1 MEVVVASSLLG
12 LGYLL
17 NKDGINKSEN
27 TNFRQLDTK
36 QNIPNQKN
44 NTQYQYDAYN
54 SDSYGV
60 AETTQIHKVRKNW
73 KKAKDAVNTNIVPP
87 FFNDAIINDQKTSV
101 QYLQRPKAD
110 RSQQQQQNQA
120 LAKENT
126 IENFYEPLIQ
136 PAYPDGPAFF
146 SQLAGKEM
154 ESFTHGNMVPFFRGS
169 NKQSVDPFANQ
180 QILENFSGKNTFKIE
195 KAAIEPMFKPTADF
209 TYVYGTPVQSDKL
222 LDRFVTSIYRQ
233 SEVPTD
239 PVHVGP
245 GLNQG
250 YTSEPTGGF
259 QQFDIQEFALP
270 RTTDEIRTLDN
281 PKLTYEGRATGAPKS
296 IVTNR
301 GLVGRVEKKLPD
313 KFYIQTPDRYLKTTG
328 AYLKPEW
335 YGEYFAKETA
345 RQNSVAYEGVAGPA
359 ATHVESLRP
368 AVRET
373 RNVNFSNDWQ
383 RNANLEIYGEGDKWD
398 YSKNS
403 YCAKPNERITY
414 EDEYQITNLTTTV
427 KALIAPLLD
436 IFRTTRKEDVLG
448 NPNKVG
454 YMGRQAPAKPR
465 VYDPNDVARTTIKE
479 TNVHNNH
486 NGYMGAATK
495 KIKVYDP
502 NDVAR
507 TTIKETNVHNNH
519 NGYMGTATKKLKV
532 HDPNDVARTT
542 IKETNVH
549 NNHSG
554 YMGTATKKLK
564 VHDPNDVARTTIKET
579 NIHNNF
585 GGYIGT
591 ANKKIKVHDPNDVA
605 KTTIKETNIHNERL
619 GNMKNPVKK
628 TKAYDPNDVAKTT
641 IKETNIHNNHSGYMG
656 TFVKKLKV
664 YDPNDIAR
672 TTIKETN
679 IHNNN
684 NGYIAST
691 SLQNGDGYQT
701 ANYQAPNTNRQFTSD
716 YEYTGVADGK
726 TMGGPGDGYQTANF
740 QAPNTNRQFTSDY
753 EYEGVS
759 KAYFDKPMDE
769 TMWDNMRTNEVKTGV
784 SEGRYPTL
792 SNTKV
797 ATGGKDINLE
807 CKKIEDDRLNQYAPA
822 STRLYTQTPHLSEC
836 TVTTDKDQL
845 PNDSL
850 ANRIEAEILDAFRE
864 NPYAQ
869 PLDSWI

>member
-1 MEVVVASSLLG
+1 MEVIVASSLLG

-17 NKDGINKSEN
+17 NKDGVNKSGSE
-27 TNFRQLDTK
+27 TFRELESK
-36 QNIPNQKN
+36 LNIPNQT
-44 NTQYQYDAYN
+44 NTVQYKKDAYN
-54 SDSYGV
+54 TNSYGV
-60 AETTQIHKVRKNW
+60 AETTEIHKVKKNW
-73 KKAKDAVNTNIVPP
+73 KKAKDAINTNIVPP
-87 FFNDAIINDQKTSV
+87 FFNDAIINDQTTAV
-101 QYLQRPKAD
+101 QYLQRPTAD
-110 RSQQQQQNQA
+110 RSLQQQIDYNNQS
-120 LAKENT
+120 KENT

-136 PAYPDGPAFF
+136 PGYAKGPAFY
-146 SQLAGKEM
+146 SQLAGTQM
-154 ESFTHGNMVPFFRGS
+154 DSFSHENMVPFFRGS

-195 KAAIEPMFKPTADF
+195 KTAVEPMFKPTADY
-209 TYVYGTPVQSDKL
+209 TYVYGTPVQVDKV
-222 LDRFVTSIYRQ
+222 LDRYVTSIYRQ

-239 PVHVGP
+239 PIHVGP

-250 YTSEPTGGF
+250 YTAEPTGGF

-281 PKLTYEGRATGAPKS
+281 PKLTYEGRATGAPKA

-373 RNVNFSNDWQ
+373 RNVNFANDWQ

-398 YSKNS
+398 YSKAS

-414 EDEYQITNLTTTV
+414 EDQYFVTNLTTTV

-454 YMGRQAPAKPR
+454 YFGRQAPSKPR
-465 VYDPNDVARTTIKE
+465 IY
-479 TNVHNNH
+479 
-486 NGYMGAATK
+486 
-495 KIKVYDP
+495 
-502 NDVAR
+502 
-507 TTIKETNVHNNH
+507 
-519 NGYMGTATKKLKV
+519 
-532 HDPNDVARTT
+532 
-542 IKETNVH
+542 
-549 NNHSG
+549 
-554 YMGTATKKLK
+554 
-564 VHDPNDVARTTIKET
+564 DPNDVARTTIKET
-579 NIHNNF
+579 NIHNNYN
-585 GGYIGT
+585 GNMGVPRMKGPAY
-591 ANKKIKVHDPNDVA
+591 DPNDVA
-605 KTTIKETNIHNERL
+605 RTTIKETNIHNNRL
-619 GNMKNPVKK
+619 ANMKNPVKK

-641 IKETNIHNNHSGYMG
+641 IKETNIHNTHNGYMG
-656 TFVKKLKV
+656 AATKKIKV

-691 SLQNGDGYQT
+691 TLQNGDGYQT

-716 YEYTGVADGK
+716 YEYTGVADGN
-726 TMGGPGDGYQTANF
+726 TMGGPGDGYLTADY
-740 QAPNTNRQFTSDY
+740 QAPNTNRQFTSDW
-753 EYEGVS
+753 EWEGPS

-769 TMWDNMRTNEVKTGV
+769 TMWDNMRLDEVKTGV

-792 SNTKV
+792 SNTKL
-797 ATGGKDINLE
+797 AIGGQDINVE

-869 PLDSWI
+869 PLDSWS